1 MQNNEIKTM
10 LESKL
15 MVYRLNSATIL

>member
-15 MVYRLNSATIL
+15 KVYWFK